1 MKQQQPLP
9 HGSRQPEAEEVGGG
23 GEFNPREWALRA
35 RTISRDNTISRRFSA
50 SNISR
55 FREDDRSFRSNFT
68 ISSTASSPGYL
79 LTDEIDPSTYS
90 FTTAL
95 KALQARTGCVWE
107 CLSPEGFALSSK
119 WNEAEKY
126 ICNPLSGEF
135 PTDCLSAKTLS
146 GRSLHNLTSRITMSA
161 PLIYPSHLSTTHSLT
176 MPASP
181 PPTVPG
187 KKLGVIMTRDV
198 GIQSTPGEFSS
209 GSASPTS
216 TLSMAGTI
224 RLKQLGEEAQES
236 GKEVGE
242 KEAAAGA
249 DDRKEEREQGREEK
263 QRMGCKLGKDG
274 TGCLS
279 RIRNSRRQEKNK
291 SRKMNTF
298 LCSC

>member
-95 KALQARTGCVWE
+95 K
-107 CLSPEGFALSSK
+107 
-119 WNEAEKY
+119 
-126 ICNPLSGEF
+126 GEF